1 MKVASDLDT
10 MATQSHMQ
18 GKVTRERTEEGG
30 RWEEGADVQE
40 EAEPRGSDFPCLAK
54 PRLDSMRL
62 SWTLIINLPL
72 LN

>member
-1 MKVASDLDT
+1 M
-10 MATQSHMQ
+10 
-18 GKVTRERTEEGG
+18 
-30 RWEEGADVQE
+30 QE
-40 EAEPRGSDFPCLAK
+40 EAETRGSDFPFLAK